1 MVEQYNKGGDYLK
14 NVKKVCFLL
23 VFAMLFYISVQ
34 QAYAK
39 DYVIGE
45 HKVPV
50 TKPDPASTYVGS
62 EKCKMCHPDKYDD
75 WKTSGHPYKLL
86 TPAQAQAFGIPFP
99 DGYTDKDIY
108 LVIGGWGWKSRFID
122 SNGYIITKTGAKKNV
137 NGSNQYNI
145 ATKQWVDY
153 KPGVTLK
160 YDCGSCH
167 TTGYSLTGSQDNKP
181 GIVGTWEEKSISCE
195 ACHGPGSVHVSK
207 GGGKGVGIL
216 KTDSA
221 SLCGNCHTRGADD
234 TKIIAKDGKFID
246 HHEQYPEF
254 LNSPHKDLSCISC
267 HDPHKGTHAGQTN
280 PTEGAGI
287 KTQCITC
294 HARQNTDFTGSTMQK
309 AGVKCI
315 DCHMPAIDESATGDA
330 AKFKADVKTHLF
342 KINTDVN
349 AKMFDDAGNFAN
361 GYVTLEWSCLS
372 CHNDKDKAWAGQY
385 AKGIHKYVKGQ
396 DSVEAAAATPVPQK
410 SPAFEVFF
418 AVMALL
424 VVVLVR
430 RR

>member
-1 MVEQYNKGGDYLK
+1 MK

-23 VFAMLFYISVQ
+23 VFAMLFSVAAQ

-62 EKCKMCHPDKYDD
+62 EKCKMCHPDKYDG
-75 WKTSGHPYKLL
+75 WKTSGHPYKLN
-86 TPAQAQAFGIPFP
+86 TPAQAQAFNSPAIPVP
-99 DGYTDKDIY
+99 DGYTYNDIY
-108 LVIGGWGWKSRFID
+108 LVIGGWGWKSRYLD
-122 SNGYIITKTGAKKNV
+122 NNGYIITKTGANKNI
-137 NGSNQYNI
+137 NGSNQYNL
-145 ATKQWVDY
+145 ATKTWVNY
-153 KPGVTLK
+153 SPGKTLK
-160 YDCGSCH
+160 FDCGNCH

-181 GIVGTWEEKSISCE
+181 GIVGTWEEKSIGCE

-216 KTDSA
+216 KNDSA
-221 SLCGNCHTRGADD
+221 ALCGNCHTRGADN
-234 TKIIAKDGKFID
+234 TKIMSKDGFVE

-254 LNSPHKDLSCISC
+254 LNSPHNALGCVSC
-267 HDPHKGTHAGQTN
+267 HDPHKGVRAGQTN
-280 PTEGAGI
+280 PTPGAGI
-287 KTQCITC
+287 KTQCSTC
-294 HARQNTDFTGSTMQK
+294 HAKQNTDFTGSTMQK

-315 DCHMPAIDESATGDA
+315 DCHMPQVGKSATGDA
-330 AKFKADVKTHLF
+330 AKFKGDVREHQF
-342 KINTDVN
+342 KINTDPA
-349 AKMFDDAGNFAN
+349 AKFFDDTGKFAN
-361 GYVTLEWSCLS
+361 GYVTLEWSCLN

-396 DSVEAAAATPVPQK
+396 EPVAATATPAPTK
-410 SPAFEVFF
+410 ESPAFEAFF
-418 AVMALL
+418 AVGALL
-424 VVVLVR
+424 IVMTLVR